1 MADVYIIHRTVWIAR
16 KMLVLPKKDVIID
29 SWQYVEDKKTGN
41 KIQNERTRIHDI
53 SLPDPL
59 AE

>member
-1 MADVYIIHRTVWIAR
+1 
-16 KMLVLPKKDVIID
+16 MLVLPKKDVIID